1 MGQCR
6 DSLTFFDNSKSGK
19 VFDSQSSNVPS
30 KSQVWFI
37 GVYGECSP
45 RASAISWCSESLL
58 MSTCLQYVSN

>member
-37 GVYGECSP
+37 GVYG
-45 RASAISWCSESLL
+45 
-58 MSTCLQYVSN
+58 LQYVSN